1 MKIIKKSSVAIAIV
15 TLMGIMAACEERPM
29 AEDVSWTV
37 GNVLLADNT
46 VVSPLGY
53 DKAHDTAVGVIFY
66 ANGDSVFVV
75 GTEELGQHIYSQELS
90 SISSVTND
98 TYTLCGTENTAA
110 IRASGI
116 SCPAVEAVNAFTS
129 PVKGWALPSAGELK
143 MLSKNLNTVRA
154 SMSAI
159 GGNDFSSEQYL
170 SSSQD
175 GSSSE
180 SEEMFYYAVSLTNG
194 FVTSVSKDVASNVR
208 PILRIR

>member
-15 TLMGIMAACEERPM
+15 AFMGIMAACEERPM

-159 GGNDFSSEQYL
+159 GGDDFSSEQYL

>member
-1 MKIIKKSSVAIAIV
+1 MRIIKKSSVAIAIV
-15 TLMGIMAACEERPM
+15 AFMGIMAACEERPM

-159 GGNDFSSEQYL
+159 GGDDFSSEQYL

>member
-15 TLMGIMAACEERPM
+15 AFMGIMAACEERPM

-143 MLSKNLNTVRA
+143 MLSKNLNTVRV

-159 GGNDFSSEQYL
+159 GGDDFSSEQYL

>member
-1 MKIIKKSSVAIAIV
+1 
-15 TLMGIMAACEERPM
+15 M

>member
-15 TLMGIMAACEERPM
+15 AFMGIMAACEERPM

>member
-1 MKIIKKSSVAIAIV
+1 MRIIKKSSVAIAIV
-15 TLMGIMAACEERPM
+15 AFMGIMAACEERPM